1 MRALEEKVIINGI
14 EYNLVGDYYV
24 PNIALSDEELGFGFY
39 GRKHLCFLREHK
51 PEKYEELIRTNTLHR
66 YINELDRAV
75 HRRKQELLCK
85 LLEDVAT
92 TAKSLNDCSLSEIQ
106 RIHSIYTEV
115 ETVIRAE
122 YVYV

>member
-1 MRALEEKVIINGI
+1 MKALEEKVILNGI

-24 PNIALSDEELGFGFY
+24 PNIPLSDEEVDFGFY
-39 GRKHLCFLREHK
+39 GRKHLRFLREYR
-51 PEKYEELIRTNTLHR
+51 PEKYEELIRTNTLR
-66 YINELDRAV
+66 SYLKELDRMV
-75 HRRKQELLCK
+75 LRHKQELLSQ
-85 LLEDVAT
+85 LLAGVSS
-92 TAKSLNDCSLSEIQ
+92 TAESLQECSLSEIR